1 MGLVVNGVFDRFPK
15 VQVVIGHMGELLPA
29 NIWRFDHVTFFLFL
43 ADELVGMARSFWES
57 K

>member
-29 NIWRFDHVTFFLFL
+29 NIWRFDHVNVL
-43 ADELVGMARSFWES
+43 LVSG
-57 K
+57 